1 MTTEPSP
8 SNQGASVSHYSSD
21 IGKTQMQ
28 WEYVVKCIDTEQAW
42 LKNDKINTPSFSQY
56 LNEMGS
62 DGWELVSCVVGGL
75 NNDAW
80 FAVLKRPK

>member
-1 MTTEPSP
+1 VTEPSP
-8 SNQGASVSHYSSD
+8 SNKGASVSHHSTD
-21 IGKTQMQ
+21 VEKTRMQ
-28 WEYVVKCIDTEQAW
+28 WEYVVKVIETEQAW
-42 LKNDKINTPSFSQY
+42 LKNDKLDAPRFSEY

-75 NNDAW
+75 NNVAW